1 MMAQPILHLQFK
13 IFNMKL
19 YVIFLSFLIV
29 GFVDA
34 QILPQAL
41 IANNNAYK
49 STISANASFDLTPII
64 ENKNTK
70 SPYPNI
76 ASNVTFSFTEST
88 PFTIQFLVKGNSF
101 SYINEAKMRI
111 NGNTGFIMAFAPTVN
126 LNANFSNIFIGYRI
140 SPTSIDR
147 VNNGMFTTEGS
158 FSLPATFG
166 ETYQITET
174 YNGTKDSIYINGVF
188 YAESIRT
195 GTGSFTTSPLYLV
208 LGNNAAYTTCIIDE
222 VRFWNKTLT
231 ANEISKNWNK
241 PLTGNEAGLQLYYNF
256 NNQGYADE
264 DNTKINYLKDQT
276 ANNYI
281 GVFINTSLTGSQQ
294 NFVTDIT
301 QTNIK
306 DSSVVTFDANILD
319 SYPGNDR
326 GTIYGNTN
334 NKSAFI
340 VHDLYTTS
348 NLIFYNSSSYDVNQL
363 AAPILSADGGRSFLI
378 NNIYGKTSTYSGIS
392 GNGRRTFEA
401 WVKLN
406 SLNNISIASIGTYTD
421 NDLFE
426 MAVDNGKLILNIG
439 PNFSSKLNL
448 KSNRTLQ
455 TNTWYHLVIAN
466 DPWLSLSQYTNFY
479 NIYINGVLDN
489 DWSTQVIADASQ
501 TSIQPYFTNLN
512 TTNTNIYVGNSLRPF
527 NGKLGSLKIYK
538 RVLST
543 TEVLNRFNAAKSRYG
558 Y

>member
-1 MMAQPILHLQFK
+1 MMAQLILHLQFK

-19 YVIFLSFLIV
+19 YLIFLSFLIV

-41 IANNNAYK
+41 IVNNNAYP
-49 STISANASFDLTPII
+49 STISANASFDLLPTVQGI
-64 ENKNTK
+64 ETK

-76 ASNVTFSFTEST
+76 VSNVTISFTESS
-88 PFTIQFLVKGNSF
+88 PFSIQFLVKGKSF
-101 SYINEAKMRI
+101 TIVYPKVTTRTF
-111 NGNTGFIMAFAPTVN
+111 NTGFILGFATNNN
-126 LNANFSNIFIGYRI
+126 LEDNNSNIFVGYRI
-140 SPTSIDR
+140 SPTSIVR

-158 FSLPATFG
+158 YSLPATFG

-188 YAESIRT
+188 YAESTRT
-195 GTGSFTTSPLYLV
+195 GTGNFTTSPLYLV
-208 LGNNAAYTTCIIDE
+208 LGNNADHTTCIIDE

-256 NNQGYADE
+256 NNQGYANE

-276 ANNYI
+276 VNNYK
-281 GVFINTSLTGSQQ
+281 GVLINTSLTGSQQ
-294 NFVTDIT
+294 NFVTDIA
-301 QTNIK
+301 QANIK

-378 NNIYGKTSTYSGIS
+378 NNIYGKTNTASGIS
-392 GNGRRTFEA
+392 GNDRRTFEA

-406 SLNNISIASIGTYTD
+406 SLNNISIVSIGTYTD

-455 TNTWYHLVIAN
+455 TNTWYHLVIVN

-489 DWSTQVIADASQ
+489 DWSTQVNADASQ

-512 TTNTNIYVGNSLRPF
+512 TTNTNIYLGNSLRPF

-543 TEVLNRFNAAKSRYG
+543 TEILNRFNANKSRFG

>member
-1 MMAQPILHLQFK
+1 
-13 IFNMKL
+13 MKL
-19 YVIFLSFLIV
+19 YLIFLSFLIV
-29 GFVDA
+29 GFADA

-41 IANNNAYK
+41 IVNNNAYPT
-49 STISANASFDLTPII
+49 TISADASFDLLPTVQGLQ
-64 ENKNTK
+64 TK

-76 ASNVTFSFTEST
+76 VSNVSFSFTESS
-88 PFTIQFLVKGNSF
+88 PFSIQFLVKGKSF
-101 SYINEAKMRI
+101 TIVYPKVTTTTF
-111 NGNTGFIMAFAPTVN
+111 NTGFILGFATNIN
-126 LNANFSNIFIGYRI
+126 LEENNSNIFVGYRI

-158 FSLPATFG
+158 YSLPATFG

-188 YAESIRT
+188 YAENTRT

-208 LGNNAAYTTCIIDE
+208 LGNNADQTTCIIDE
-222 VRFWNKTLT
+222 VRFWNKKLT

-256 NNQGYADE
+256 NNQGYANE
-264 DNTKINYLKDQT
+264 DNTKINYLRDQT
-276 ANNYI
+276 ANNYNGI
-281 GVFINTSLTGSQQ
+281 LINTSLSGSQQ
-294 NFVTDIT
+294 NFVTDIA

-363 AAPILSADGGRSFLI
+363 AAPILSADGGRSLLI
-378 NNIYGKTSTYSGIS
+378 NNIYGKTNTLSGIS
-392 GNGRRTFEA
+392 GYNRRTFEA

-421 NDLFE
+421 YDFFE
-426 MAVDNGKLILNIG
+426 MAVDNGKLLLNIA
-439 PNFSSKLNL
+439 PNFSSNLNL

-455 TNTWYHLVIAN
+455 TNTWYHLVIDYNPLVDLTVAN
-466 DPWLSLSQYTNFY
+466 NIYS
-479 NIYINGVLDN
+479 IYINGVLDN
-489 DWSTQVIADASQ
+489 DYLTQVIADASK
-501 TSIQPYFTNLN
+501 TSINPFFNAAS

-538 RVLST
+538 RALSA
-543 TEVLNRFNAAKSRYG
+543 TEVLSRYNASKSRFG